1 MIHTTEQR
9 QIELSKIRSVIG
21 NMPKFKQISVRI
33 DDKTFILV
41 REGRN
46 ALEQAEKFRQ
56 KRIEAFRREFIE
68 GKRIS

>member
-1 MIHTTEQR
+1 
-9 QIELSKIRSVIG
+9 
-21 NMPKFKQISVRI
+21 MPKFKQISVRI